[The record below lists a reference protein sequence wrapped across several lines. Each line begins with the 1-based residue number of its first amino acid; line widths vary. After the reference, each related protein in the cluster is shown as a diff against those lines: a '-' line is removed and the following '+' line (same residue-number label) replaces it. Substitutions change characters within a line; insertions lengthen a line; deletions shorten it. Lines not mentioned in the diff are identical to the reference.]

1 MRQVIATFLVLLMLT
16 ACIDRREYAAMHHGL
31 DSLNELNRNDEP
43 FTAADVQPYI
53 DYFDRHGEPN
63 DRLLAYY
70 LLGRAYHEQGE
81 APMAL
86 EQYHKAIECADT
98 LSRDCDFGQLSRVY
112 AQMGEVFYSQYMFPQ
127 SRKQYEHSTRFALMG
142 KDTLSALLCYEQQG
156 IALIE
161 MGVLDSAIIISEKVS
176 DLYTQN
182 GYPKNS
188 AIALGSIINTLI
200 SQGNYEKATR
210 YMKRYEEE
218 SGLFNRN
225 GDIEKGRETYYFFK
239 GDLFLKEQKLD
250 SAEYWYR
257 RELQNGLDFSNQNGG
272 AMGLAMV
279 FEQRHQ
285 PDSAAKYYQY
295 AYAMNDSVYAQMAT
309 EEVARMQAMYD
320 YSRHQETAR
329 KKSEEAMQERLK
341 WQLALSVLLLGVV
354 LAIFAGNHIYKRR
367 KLNLRKYRS
376 KLEQLE
382 KAQTE
387 LLQLRNIASQ
397 YSEVTLII
405 EEKENEIASLKKEI
419 LTGNQKMLKDRAEVD
434 ERIIQTDI
442 YRLLLRKSKKGVLLD
457 NDELRACRMLI
468 IENLPELNNLLSSK
482 KSSLNKK
489 EFDLCILFRL
499 GFHSK
504 EISNMLNVS
513 SARVS
518 QMCAS
523 VLQKIFNKK
532 EGGAKMLS
540 EELGKFC

>member
-1 MRQVIATFLVLLMLT
+1 MRKLIYLLLTLLVLT
-16 ACIDRREYAAMHHGL
+16 ACTDRWEYALMRHGL
-31 DSLNELNRNDEP
+31 DSLNERNRNDEP

-200 SQGNYEKATR
+200 SQGNYEKASR

-218 SGLFNRN
+218 SGLFNRY

-239 GDLFLKEQKLD
+239 GNLFLKEQKLD
-250 SAEYWYR
+250 SAEY
-257 RELQNGLDFSNQNGG
+257 
-272 AMGLAMV
+272 
-279 FEQRHQ
+279 
-285 PDSAAKYYQY
+285 
-295 AYAMNDSVYAQMAT
+295 
-309 EEVARMQAMYD
+309 
-320 YSRHQETAR
+320 
-329 KKSEEAMQERLK
+329 
-341 WQLALSVLLLGVV
+341 
-354 LAIFAGNHIYKRR
+354 
-367 KLNLRKYRS
+367 
-376 KLEQLE
+376 
-382 KAQTE
+382 
-387 LLQLRNIASQ
+387 
-397 YSEVTLII
+397 
-405 EEKENEIASLKKEI
+405 
-419 LTGNQKMLKDRAEVD
+419 
-434 ERIIQTDI
+434 
-442 YRLLLRKSKKGVLLD
+442 
-457 NDELRACRMLI
+457 
-468 IENLPELNNLLSSK
+468 
-482 KSSLNKK
+482 
-489 EFDLCILFRL
+489 
-499 GFHSK
+499 
-504 EISNMLNVS
+504 
-513 SARVS
+513 
-518 QMCAS
+518 
-523 VLQKIFNKK
+523 
-532 EGGAKMLS
+532 
-540 EELGKFC
+540 